1 MELKYA
7 GKEGSIME
15 YVIYGLIFAASM
27 FFVNQLP
34 VEFIYKVLIGGAVGG
49 LLAFLRAPI
58 GKLISSMR
66 KAKN

>member
-1 MELKYA
+1 
-7 GKEGSIME
+7 ME
-15 YVIYGLIFAASM
+15 YVIYGLIFATCM

-34 VEFIYKVLIGGAVGG
+34 VEFVYKVLIGGAVGG